1 MENKE
6 IENVGDF
13 FIKKESELT
22 LEEKWDKLYESW
34 INKVDSEKHML
45 SLFELK
51 LWLESIEEFFSS
63 DYLESIIFKFQ
74 TVDSRDYSFYL
85 NAFTK
90 ILGKILKQ
98 LKDLDF
104 KKDKRLIN
112 FEEFIVE
119 KVLEKAGSSKF
130 PSIRDINSPESWFF
144 SFRVFLHN
152 IRIIANDLIKF
163 ESLPQRTFTSV
174 KKLYHKEL
182 LNNPIII
189 SLLNGKFIPKMDK
202 IYQKDI
208 SEIISGI
215 SDKKLKKNIGILYIL
230 AFRTLKIN
238 NFIEL
243 NIKKSRDMNIAIPL
257 ILALKKHVDSI
268 DKFYISRLKNSLI
281 DSQEHKKNQ
290 NSLEKAFRAF
300 SQEYK
305 KIFETEFMNF
315 FERDPEKFN
324 KRNLLRNIVRISDTA
339 IQELIENMTKLF
351 NPEFKGVNI
360 FENYLS
366 RNQRSDV
373 LKKKLINLHTKIN
386 DFFSK
391 KSPISPSDLFFELN
405 LFIETD
411 LNSLLYKDWSEFL
424 NHYNNLQ
431 KSDFT
436 PEFKYN
442 LKAFHTFITKILKEI
457 VDNKG

>member
-13 FIKKESELT
+13 FIENKTNLT

-85 NAFTK
+85 NTFSK

-119 KVLEKAGSSKF
+119 KVLEKSGSNRF
-130 PSIRDINSPESWFF
+130 PSLRDINSPESWFF
-144 SFRVFLHN
+144 SFRTFLHN
-152 IRIIANDLIKF
+152 IRVISNDLVKSEIL
-163 ESLPQRTFTSV
+163 SQRTFSSV

-208 SEIISGI
+208 SDIISEIGE
-215 SDKKLKKNIGILYIL
+215 KKLKKNIGILYIL
-230 AFRTLKIN
+230 AFRTLKVN

-243 NIKKSRDMNIAIPL
+243 NIKKNRDTNISIPL
-257 ILALKKHVDSI
+257 ILALKKHINSI
-268 DKFYISRLKNSLI
+268 DKFYRGRLNDTL
-281 DSQEHKKNQ
+281 
-290 NSLEKAFRAF
+290 LESEIPQKHQAQLSKAFNSF
-300 SQEYK
+300 HQEYK
-305 KIFETEFMNF
+305 KIFETEFLNF
-315 FERDPEKFN
+315 FHTDPEKFN
-324 KRNLLRNIVRISDTA
+324 KRNLLRNIVYISDIA
-339 IQELIENMTKLF
+339 IQELIENISKLF
-351 NPEFKGVNI
+351 NPEFEGVTI

-366 RNQRSDV
+366 RNQRSVV
-373 LKKKLINLHTKIN
+373 LKKKLMSLHTKIN

-391 KSPISPSDLFFELN
+391 KGSISSSDLFFELN

-411 LNSLLYKDWSEFL
+411 LNFLLYKDWSEFL

-436 PEFKYN
+436 PEFKLN
-442 LKAFHTFITKILKEI
+442 LKAFHTYITEILKEI

>member
-13 FIKKESELT
+13 FIKKESKLT

-34 INKVDSEKHML
+34 INKVESEKHML

-51 LWLESIEEFFSS
+51 LWLESIEELFSS
-63 DYLESIIFKFQ
+63 GYLESIIFKFQ

-85 NAFTK
+85 NTFTK
-90 ILGKILKQ
+90 ILGKVLKQ

-119 KVLEKAGSSKF
+119 KILEKAGAGRF

-144 SFRVFLHN
+144 SFRAFLHN
-152 IRIIANDLIKF
+152 IRVVSNDLIKF
-163 ESLPQRTFTSV
+163 ESVPQRTLTSI

-208 SEIISGI
+208 SDIIIGI
-215 SDKKLKKNIGILYIL
+215 SDKKLKKNIGIIYIL

-243 NIKKSRDMNIAIPL
+243 NIKKSRDTNITIPL
-257 ILALKKHVDSI
+257 ILALKKNIDSI
-268 DKFYISRLKNSLI
+268 DKFYFSRLKNSLI
-281 DSQEHKKNQ
+281 DSPEYQMNQ
-290 NSLEKAFRAF
+290 NTLEKTFNAFG
-300 SQEYK
+300 QEYK
-305 KIFETEFMNF
+305 KIFETEFINF

-324 KRNLLRNIVRISDTA
+324 KRNLLRNIVNISDIA
-339 IQELIENMTKLF
+339 IQELIENVSKLF
-351 NPEFKGVNI
+351 NPEFNGVNI

-391 KSPISPSDLFFELN
+391 KGSISPSDLFFELN

-411 LNSLLYKDWSEFL
+411 LNYLLYKDWNEFL

-431 KSDFT
+431 KTDFT
-436 PEFKYN
+436 PDFKFN
-442 LKAFHTFITKILKEI
+442 LKAFHTYITKILKEI

>member
-74 TVDSRDYSFYL
+74 TMDSRDYSFYL
-85 NAFTK
+85 NTFTK

-144 SFRVFLHN
+144 SFRAFLHN

-208 SEIISGI
+208 SDIISGI
-215 SDKKLKKNIGILYIL
+215 SEKKLKKNIGILYIL

-238 NFIEL
+238 NFIEI

-257 ILALKKHVDSI
+257 ILALKKHIDSI

-281 DSQEHKKNQ
+281 DSQEHKKDQ

-324 KRNLLRNIVRISDTA
+324 KRNLLRNIVRISDIA

-391 KSPISPSDLFFELN
+391 KSSISPSDLFFELN